1 MGETEGTEVR
11 GLGDRGG
18 ELADAGAGHRAAAGR
33 VRCGHLHGKLLCPP
47 AGLPRR
53 PERSQGNNIH

>member
-18 ELADAGAGHRAAAGR
+18 ELADLAGR
-33 VRCGHLHGKLLCPP
+33 HRVTAGGIRCRHLHGKLLRPSSR
-47 AGLPRR
+47 LPRG
-53 PERSQGNNIH
+53 PEGSQEML